1 MRNFSCHFSRVIFAL
16 YQKKNF
22 LYTNLLSYYTMYIG
36 NMARHRNTSEDD
48 RSDDKDSFSSSDEES
63 ASKKH
68 TFDYDY
74 NEIKVNNYL
83 FVLYLFLV
91 LFTFMYYFI
100 ERSFHMGGFRISRNL
115 CDRRQ
120 VDMGGAKRRH
130 NYEIDSTPL
139 QISK

>member
-1 MRNFSCHFSRVIFAL
+1 
-16 YQKKNF
+16 
-22 LYTNLLSYYTMYIG
+22 MYIG

-48 RSDDKDSFSSSDEES
+48 RSDDEDSSSSSDEYSSSSSDEDSPSSSDEES
-63 ASKKH
+63 SSKKH